1 MVDAVGYSLADC
13 KKIRQHIEAVTIN
26 DIFLAATGGA
36 LRKYLAVKG
45 ELPEASLNA
54 MMPLST
60 RGEHAG
66 RDAGNQVGLA
76 AVPLGTDI
84 DDPLARL
91 HAVHRAANRGKSVAA
106 ALGKDLPARLVDA
119 LPAVVVE
126 QVTRSA
132 LVPLV
137 NVTVSNVRGPEQP
150 LYMAGA
156 KLQMFMP
163 LSIIIDGIGLNLTGL
178 SYNGTLWVCFVSCRK
193 MLPDPAVFVKCL
205 AESFDELV
213 AAAVGKKD
221 APVAVR
227 SAAKRTRRTD
237 AARGDAEKPAAG
249 LPAGKKTTPKT
260 AVKKRAVGEAGASRG
275 NTGK

>member
-1 MVDAVGYSLADC
+1 
-13 KKIRQHIEAVTIN
+13 
-26 DIFLAATGGA
+26 
-36 LRKYLAVKG
+36 
-45 ELPEASLNA
+45 
-54 MMPLST
+54 
-60 RGEHAG
+60 
-66 RDAGNQVGLA
+66 
-76 AVPLGTDI
+76 
-84 DDPLARL
+84 
-91 HAVHRAANRGKSVAA
+91 
-106 ALGKDLPARLVDA
+106 
-119 LPAVVVE
+119 VE

-193 MLPDPAVFVKCL
+193 MLPDPAVFVNCL

-213 AAAVGKKD
+213 AAAVSKKD
-221 APVAVR
+221 AAVEVR
-227 SAAKRTRRTD
+227 PAVKRTRRTG
-237 AARGDAEKPAAG
+237 AARGATEKPVAG
-249 LPAGKKTTPKT
+249 PPAGKKTPAKT
-260 AVKKRAVGEAGASRG
+260 SATKRAARETGASRS